1 MRPIQVSPRA
11 YSDILY
17 LERWLAERAPDASAR
32 VGSVLF
38 AAMKSLEDFPER
50 GRQATGF
57 RGRELFVRFGGQAY
71 VIRYR
76 VEVDR
81 IVIATVHHSLE
92 RR

>member
-1 MRPIQVSPRA
+1 MKPIQVSPRA
-11 YSDILY
+11 YSDIRY
-17 LERWLAERAPDASAR
+17 LERWLVERAPAAAAK
-32 VGSVLF
+32 VGPTLF

-50 GRQATGF
+50 GRQAAGF

-76 VEVDR
+76 IEADR
-81 IVIATVHHSLE
+81 VIIATVHHSLE

>member
-1 MRPIQVSPRA
+1 MKPIQVSPRA
-11 YSDILY
+11 YDDIQH
-17 LERWLAERAPDASAR
+17 LERWLAERAPQAAAR
-32 VGSVLF
+32 VGPTLF

-57 RGRELFVRFGGQAY
+57 RGRELFARFGGQAY

-81 IVIATVHHSLE
+81 VVIATVHHSLE

>member
-1 MRPIQVSPRA
+1 MKPIQVSPRA
-11 YSDILY
+11 YSDIRY
-17 LERWLAERAPDASAR
+17 LERWLLDRAPDAAAR
-32 VGSVLF
+32 IGPVLF

-76 VEVDR
+76 IEVDR
-81 IVIATVHHSLE
+81 VVIATVHHSLE

>member
-1 MRPIQVSPRA
+1 MKPIQVSPRA
-11 YSDILY
+11 YSDIRD
-17 LERWLAERAPDASAR
+17 LERWLAQRAPEASAR
-32 VGSVLF
+32 IGPILF

-76 VEVDR
+76 VEIDR
-81 IVIATVHHSLE
+81 VVIATVHHSLE